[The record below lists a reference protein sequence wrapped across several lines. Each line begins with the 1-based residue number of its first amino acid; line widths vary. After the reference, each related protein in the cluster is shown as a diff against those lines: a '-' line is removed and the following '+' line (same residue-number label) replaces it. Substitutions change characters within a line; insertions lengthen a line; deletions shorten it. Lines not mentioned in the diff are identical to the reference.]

1 MTTDADAKIWEE
13 RVTAWRA
20 SGLSA
25 EKFSADKSFKPHRL
39 WMWSAR
45 MRKAQREAAGGSAAG
60 ATAAGVR
67 IARVV
72 RTRGAPVISG
82 PDSAPLGLEVSG
94 VRVVVSRGFDR
105 GLLRD
110 VLDELEA
117 RGRR

>member
-1 MTTDADAKIWEE
+1 MTTDADAKVWEE
-13 RVTAWRA
+13 RVAAWRA

-25 EKFSADKSFKPHRL
+25 EKFSADKGFKPNRL

-45 MRKAQREAAGGSAAG
+45 MRKVQREAAGRAPAETPAG
-60 ATAAGVR
+60 GVR
-67 IARVV
+67 MARVV
-72 RTRGAPVISG
+72 RTGGTPPISG
-82 PDSAPLGLEVSG
+82 ADGEMGLELFG
-94 VRVVVSRGFDR
+94 IRVVVRRGFDR